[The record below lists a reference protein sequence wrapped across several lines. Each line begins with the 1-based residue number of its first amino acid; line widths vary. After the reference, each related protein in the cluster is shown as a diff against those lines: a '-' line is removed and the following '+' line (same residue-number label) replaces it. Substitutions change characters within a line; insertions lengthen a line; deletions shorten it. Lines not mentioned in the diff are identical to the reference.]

1 LPGREWISLM
11 PRTAQPRSSHASTK
25 ALPLSRFCARPRYV
39 TKLMRMAWIAGAMVV
54 PVLVRFT

>member
-1 LPGREWISLM
+1 M
-11 PRTAQPRSSHASTK
+11 PSTAHVRASHAFAK
-25 ALPLSRFCARPRYV
+25 GAPLSQFCARPRYV